1 MSMLV
6 SAGANLGGTDVEG
19 FASLAVKRALLRE
32 DSAALKIWEKAG
44 VRIPDREQQQ
54 SKDSVDP

>member
-1 MSMLV
+1 MLV

-19 FASLAVKRALLRE
+19 FASLAVKRALFRE
-32 DSAALKIWEKAG
+32 DSTALKIWEKAG